1 MKPPFGMYQT
11 EAMIYLHA
19 NRLYHV
25 LPLVSTGNFR
35 ERSNRNFTGQFYI
48 EVSGTDL
55 LVQFFCKPSAFESE
69 IHPSHKSS
77 ICTLGISPLQGAN
90 LRKRKL

>member
-1 MKPPFGMYQT
+1 M
-11 EAMIYLHA
+11 
-19 NRLYHV
+19 
-25 LPLVSTGNFR
+25 
-35 ERSNRNFTGQFYI
+35 

-55 LVQFFCKPSAFESE
+55 LVQFSCKPSAIESE